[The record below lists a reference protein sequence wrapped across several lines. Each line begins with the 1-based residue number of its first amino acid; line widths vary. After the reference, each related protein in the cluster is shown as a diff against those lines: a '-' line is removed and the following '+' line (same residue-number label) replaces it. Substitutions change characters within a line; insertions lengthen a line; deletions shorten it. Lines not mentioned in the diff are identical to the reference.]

1 MLEFSTVG
9 WEKAVKHCL
18 CYFLKKIN
26 RKEQQT
32 IQIWFIL
39 IDSNYF
45 PLNSIVV

>member
-1 MLEFSTVG
+1 MLEFNTVG
-9 WEKAVKHCL
+9 WEKAVKIVFVI
-18 CYFLKKIN
+18 FLKIK